1 MINISISNIILMGIP
16 EAVVMFYSIGIAIK
30 DIKRKDI
37 VYMSFLYVFIWYFLD
52 KIVPLGVSN
61 VLLFVASAII
71 VKFFSNLNIAQSFI
85 ITAIVLGIRM
95 TSEVITITLINVMGI
110 NLDFILNN
118 SILRILAC
126 YMAILFMAIFMKL
139 IKYKYFKQ
147 TMDLKNI
154 SEKNKYA
161 QQVLLY
167 VSVLIMAII
176 GILILLLYSVSGMH
190 YDAEIIARIFVV
202 LSLILILIVLI
213 FMVIN
218 YDKRK
223 ALNELEKSLMEKN
236 LKQMEDSVDALRIQR
251 HDYMNH
257 LQIIL
262 MQVTSG
268 KIEDARRYILSMADY
283 DSNVS
288 VDFVTGNHC
297 IDAILNTKKLR
308 ASKYNIDLTACIDS
322 ILENIELT
330 DSEISS
336 ILLNIIDNAIDELKF
351 SERDYKYVH
360 VDIYEEESYYNIC
373 IKNNGSK
380 IKDTKKIFEMAYSS
394 KGENRGYGLYSIKK
408 LLEGYKCSIDV
419 ESDNMETEFNIKVP
433 FAKHITNTN

>member
-1 MINISISNIILMGIP
+1 MQGVINISISNIILMGIP

-147 TMDLKNI
+147 TMDLKSI
-154 SEKNKYA
+154 SQKNKYA

-167 VSVLIMAII
+167 VSVLKNTI
-176 GILILLLYSVSGMH
+176 GCSFSFKLLNLI
-190 YDAEIIARIFVV
+190 
-202 LSLILILIVLI
+202 
-213 FMVIN
+213 IN
-218 YDKRK
+218 YK
-223 ALNELEKSLMEKN
+223 LC
-236 LKQMEDSVDALRIQR
+236 
-251 HDYMNH
+251 
-257 LQIIL
+257 LQAFFI
-262 MQVTSG
+262 G
-268 KIEDARRYILSMADY
+268 K
-283 DSNVS
+283 
-288 VDFVTGNHC
+288 
-297 IDAILNTKKLR
+297 
-308 ASKYNIDLTACIDS
+308 
-322 ILENIELT
+322 
-330 DSEISS
+330 
-336 ILLNIIDNAIDELKF
+336 
-351 SERDYKYVH
+351 
-360 VDIYEEESYYNIC
+360 
-373 IKNNGSK
+373 
-380 IKDTKKIFEMAYSS
+380 
-394 KGENRGYGLYSIKK
+394 
-408 LLEGYKCSIDV
+408 
-419 ESDNMETEFNIKVP
+419 
-433 FAKHITNTN
+433 